1 MVCLKYIWE
10 DIALAN
16 PKGKIVDIE
25 RKRTR
30 RAQVIK
36 IAVVEDEEWTRTEV
50 CRSLER
56 ETAGAEDVQIDVFYT
71 AEEFL
76 DARDFYEV
84 IISDIKL
91 PGISGLELGER
102 EKEKHP
108 DVYLVFLTSY
118 SEFAAESYLIEAYQ
132 YILKQNMDERLLPV
146 MRRILVEIRK
156 SKREFLWIGT
166 GQNGRKIYY
175 KDIILIQKLKGS
187 KYSEI
192 VTAEGDFKE
201 RLSLNEILRELH
213 NDMFIMTDRGH
224 VVNID
229 HIQQLK
235 DNTIYMTRGDE
246 IAISRSKTV
255 RVKEQITAYWRGK
268 R

>member
-1 MVCLKYIWE
+1 M
-10 DIALAN
+10 
-16 PKGKIVDIE
+16 
-25 RKRTR
+25 
-30 RAQVIK
+30 IK
-36 IAVVEDEEWTRTEV
+36 IAVVEDEEWTRMEV

-56 ETAGAEDVQIDVFYT
+56 ETADAEDVQIDIFYT

-76 DARDFYEV
+76 DAGEFYEA

-91 PGISGLELGER
+91 PGISGLELGEKVKKKYR
-102 EKEKHP
+102 

-132 YILKQNMDERLLPV
+132 YILKQNMDERFLPV
-146 MRRILVEIRK
+146 MRRVLAEIRK
-156 SKREFLWIGT
+156 SRSEFLWIGT
-166 GQNGRKIYY
+166 GQNGRKLYH
-175 KDIILIQKLKGS
+175 KDIVLIQKLKGS

-192 VTAEGDFKE
+192 VTEEGNFRE

-224 VVNID
+224 IVNIN
-229 HIQQLK
+229 HIQKLE
-235 DNTIYMTRGDE
+235 DNTIYMTQGDK
-246 IAISRSKTV
+246 IVISRSKTV
-255 RVKEQITAYWRGK
+255 RVKEQITAYWRGN